1 MNKIRSTEENV
12 GAAYADRTKT
22 CSNGCINCA
31 IASVQHQRQGAWLI
45 KGRDLPWENN
55 RQGKMK
61 WFLHPAL
68 DNTAIR
74 SMIVFEQEIP
84 PGGRSGA
91 QKTPGGSVLYILA
104 GRGYT
109 LLDGERHDWQAE
121 DLVNIPIRAEG
132 VVVQHVNADPRRP
145 VRFVSADLNLVDILG
160 VDRGAELEQIEAAP
174 NEDGKKSNRGLFPIW
189 NSRCATATS
198 TYTHLSVCATN
209 SDRSPRPKQAMSWA
223 ALNAS

>member
-1 MNKIRSTEENV
+1 MNKNRSTDENV
-12 GAAYADRTKT
+12 GIPHAARKENLLEWLYQLRDRQR
-22 CSNGCINCA
+22 
-31 IASVQHQRQGAWLI
+31 QHQRRGAWLI

-68 DNTAIR
+68 DNTSIR

-91 QKTPGGSVLYILA
+91 QKTPGGSVLYILE
-104 GRGYT
+104 GKGYT

-121 DLVNIPIRAEG
+121 DLVNIPIRAQG
-132 VVVQHVNADPRRP
+132 VVVQHVNTDPRRH

-174 NEDGKKSNRGLFPIW
+174 TCEDNDKN
-189 NSRCATATS
+189 
-198 TYTHLSVCATN
+198 TN
-209 SDRSPRPKQAMSWA
+209 WKPETRNKFK
-223 ALNAS
+223 

>member
-1 MNKIRSTEENV
+1 MGRKRNGAARKPPGLQIQKQRAELTMSKIRSTEENV
-12 GAAYADRTKT
+12 GVAYSDRTE
-22 CSNGCINCA
+22 NLLEWLYQLRDRQR
-31 IASVQHQRQGAWLI
+31 QHQRQGAWLI

-68 DNTAIR
+68 SNTSIR

-91 QKTPGGSVLYILA
+91 QKTPGGSVLYILE
-104 GRGYT
+104 GKGYT

-121 DLVNIPIRAEG
+121 DLVNIPIRAQG

-160 VDRGAELEQIEAAP
+160 VDRGAELEQVEAAR
-174 NEDGKKSNRGLFPIW
+174 DGHGN
-189 NSRCATATS
+189 
-198 TYTHLSVCATN
+198 
-209 SDRSPRPKQAMSWA
+209 
-223 ALNAS
+223 

>member
-1 MNKIRSTEENV
+1 MNKIRSTEANV
-12 GAAYADRTKT
+12 GVAYASRSENLLEWLYQLRDRQR
-22 CSNGCINCA
+22 
-31 IASVQHQRQGAWLI
+31 QHQRQGAWLI

-68 DNTAIR
+68 DNTSIR

-91 QKTPGGSVLYILA
+91 QKTPGGSVLYILE

-174 NEDGKKSNRGLFPIW
+174 NDDGKK
-189 NSRCATATS
+189 T
-198 TYTHLSVCATN
+198 
-209 SDRSPRPKQAMSWA
+209 
-223 ALNAS
+223 

>member
-1 MNKIRSTEENV
+1 MNKLRPIEENL
-12 GAAYADRTKT
+12 GIPYSEKSNNLLEWLYQLRDR
-22 CSNGCINCA
+22 
-31 IASVQHQRQGAWLI
+31 QRERQGKGAWLI

-91 QKTPGGSVLYILA
+91 QKTPGGSVLYILE
-104 GRGYT
+104 GKGYT
-109 LLDGERHDWQAE
+109 LLDGVRHDWQAE
-121 DLVNIPIRAEG
+121 DLVNIPIRREG
-132 VVVQHVNADPRRP
+132 VVVQHVNTNPRRP

-160 VDRGAELEQIEAAP
+160 VDRGAELAQVEPTPGWDKNKE
-174 NEDGKKSNRGLFPIW
+174 
-189 NSRCATATS
+189 
-198 TYTHLSVCATN
+198 
-209 SDRSPRPKQAMSWA
+209 
-223 ALNAS
+223 